1 MLNDQDYELLS
12 AYIDGAL
19 TEAEQTTLEQRLQA
33 DSALRRELDG
43 LQETVNL
50 IRALPPMQAPRNFT
64 LTPRMVR
71 PSRWLIFP
79 TTTAFSALSA
89 AAAVLLMAFGAV
101 LLFSSQSAALPA
113 SNVQQVA
120 AAPTEISATMMA
132 EEQELSAASTT
143 MELPAAPPQA
153 AQGAADQAETTGNA
167 ADETA
172 FSAESEG
179 FIETEVL
186 ATEGAMMMYAA
197 PHGTQAPID
206 PAQDAQTF
214 MMPETMPAMG
224 GAAAP
229 GEDDLSLSADSA
241 VAIASSLT
249 ATPGAARENLT
260 ATLMLPT
267 ASSTPTDTPTPTAT
281 STPPPSPTATPVP
294 KAPTPTIP
302 ANLLP
307 IGAFIAGIVLL
318 VIALVTTW
326 IRRRR

>member
-197 PHGTQAPID
+197 PQGTQPPID

-214 MMPETMPAMG
+214 VLPETMPAMG
-224 GAAAP
+224 GAAP
-229 GEDDLSLSADSA
+229 GEDDLSADSA

-260 ATLMLPT
+260 ATLLLPT
-267 ASSTPTDTPTPTAT
+267 ASSTPTDTPTATLTPTLV
-281 STPPPSPTATPVP
+281 PSPTATPVP
-294 KAPTPTIP
+294 KASAPTIP

-307 IGAFIAGIVLL
+307 IVAFVAGIVLL

>member
-43 LQETVNL
+43 LQGTVDL
-50 IRALPPMQAPRNFT
+50 IRGLPPMQAPRNFT

-101 LLFSSQSAALPA
+101 LLFSNQSAALPA
-113 SNVQQVA
+113 SQFQGVA
-120 AAPTEISATMMA
+120 AASTQISATIMV

-153 AQGAADQAETTGNA
+153 VQGAADQAEITGNA
-167 ADETA
+167 AGESA
-172 FSAESEG
+172 LSAESEG

-197 PHGTQAPID
+197 PHGTQATID

-224 GAAAP
+224 GAAP
-229 GEDDLSLSADSA
+229 SEDDLSADSA

-260 ATLMLPT
+260 ATLLLPT
-267 ASSTPTDTPTPTAT
+267 ASSTPTDTPTATLTPTLV
-281 STPPPSPTATPVP
+281 PSPTATPVP
-294 KAPTPTIP
+294 KASAPAIP

-307 IGAFIAGIVLL
+307 IVAFVAGIALL